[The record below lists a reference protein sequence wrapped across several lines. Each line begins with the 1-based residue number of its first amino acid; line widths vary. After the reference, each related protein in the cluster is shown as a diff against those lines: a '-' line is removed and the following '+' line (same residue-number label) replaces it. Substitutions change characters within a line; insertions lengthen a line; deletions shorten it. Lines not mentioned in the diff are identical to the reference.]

1 MQTKLNVS
9 VVVVI
14 ALSLVLVGCGPG
26 AATPAEPASM
36 PTQPS
41 VAEPTQPPEATAPPS
56 EPTAQSQPSGEPI
69 RIGAITSTSGFLA
82 AFGQEQIKGGQLAV
96 EQINDSGGLLGRAV
110 DMIERDDKVQPAE
123 AAKQAEDL
131 IANEHVDMLVGCVSG
146 ANTLAIHE
154 VANRAGVIYLSTC
167 QTGSL
172 NTAEGGGPYTFHMA
186 YTPWMNTHL
195 YAQWMVENLGDNI
208 FFLYYDFVVG
218 HETREGLVD
227 ALEPLGIEIAAE
239 AAVPLGTTEY
249 TSIIPQIR
257 AANPEVLHY
266 FLSTD
271 DRAAFLKQATSFG
284 LQDEMKLMALATDLS
299 WDQIAGFA
307 SSQGDYAPANFYWEL
322 RETLPS
328 AKVFVDAFGEQ
339 YGTPPSGYAAYQY
352 QAVMAYADAV
362 REAGTVSAD
371 EVAAALEGLEFD
383 YGSGPSFI
391 RECDHQLFQPA
402 YITLMRSEADAA
414 AIERWPQYA
423 FREVIAAVEATET
436 VERSCA
442 DLGFAE

>member
-1 MQTKLNVS
+1 MQTKLNLLAALLLLMG
-9 VVVVI
+9 VVL
-14 ALSLVLVGCGPG
+14 AACGP
-26 AATPAEPASM
+26 AAPTEPTPA
-36 PTQPS
+36 PTEVS
-41 VAEPTQPPEATAPPS
+41 EAEPTVAPEATPEPAGPP
-56 EPTAQSQPSGEPI
+56 I
-69 RIGAITSTSGFLA
+69 KIGAITSTSGFLG
-82 AFGQEQIKGGQLAV
+82 AFGQEQMKGGQLAV
-96 EQINDSGGLLGRAV
+96 EQINDSGGLLGRQV
-110 DMIERDDKVQPAE
+110 DMIERDDKVQPDE

-146 ANTLAIHE
+146 ASTVAIHE

-167 QTGSL
+167 QSSSL

-186 YTPWMNTHL
+186 FTPWMNTHL
-195 YAQWMVENLGDNI
+195 YAQWMTENLGDKI
-208 FFLYYDFVVG
+208 FFLYYDFIVG

-227 ALEPLGIEIAAE
+227 ALQPLGVQLAAE
-239 AAVPLGTTEY
+239 VAVPIGTTDY

-257 AANPEVLHY
+257 AAKPEVIHY
-266 FLSTD
+266 LLSTG

-284 LQDEMKLMALATDLS
+284 LQDEMEFMGPAADLS
-299 WDQIAGFA
+299 WDAMAGFA
-307 SSQGDYAPANFYWEL
+307 NSEGDYAPANFYWEL
-322 RETLPS
+322 RDTLPS
-328 AKVFVDAFGEQ
+328 GEAFVDAFGEQ

-391 RECDHQLFQPA
+391 RECDHQLFQPI
-402 YITLMRSEADAA
+402 YITLMRTEADAA
-414 AIERWPQYA
+414 AIQPWPQYA
-423 FREVIAAVEATET
+423 FREVIAAVEATES

>member
-1 MQTKLNVS
+1 MQTKLNLLAALLLLMG
-9 VVVVI
+9 VVL
-14 ALSLVLVGCGPG
+14 AACGP
-26 AATPAEPASM
+26 AAPTAPTPA
-36 PTQPS
+36 PTEVS
-41 VAEPTQPPEATAPPS
+41 EAEPTELPEATVPS
-56 EPTAQSQPSGEPI
+56 EEPTGPPQPSGEPI
-69 RIGAITSTSGFLA
+69 KIGGITSTSGFVG
-82 AFGQEQIKGGQLAV
+82 AFGQEQVKGGQLAV
-96 EQINDSGGLLGRAV
+96 EQINDAGGLLGRPV
-110 DMIERDDKVQPAE
+110 DMIERDDKAQPAE

-195 YAQWMVENLGDNI
+195 YGQWMAENLGDNI

-239 AAVPLGTTEY
+239 LAVPIGTTDY

-257 AANPEVLHY
+257 AANPEVLNY

-284 LQDEMKLMALATDLS
+284 LQDEMKLMALAADLS

-307 SSQGDYAPANFYWEL
+307 NSQGDYAPANFYWEL

-328 AKVFVDAFGEQ
+328 AKTFVDAFGEQ
-339 YGTPPSGYAAYQY
+339 HGTPPSGYAAYQY

-391 RECDHQLFQPA
+391 R
-402 YITLMRSEADAA
+402 
-414 AIERWPQYA
+414 
-423 FREVIAAVEATET
+423 
-436 VERSCA
+436 
-442 DLGFAE
+442 

>member
-1 MQTKLNVS
+1 MQTKLNLLAALLLLMG
-9 VVVVI
+9 VVL
-14 ALSLVLVGCGPG
+14 AACGP
-26 AATPAEPASM
+26 AAPTAPTPA
-36 PTQPS
+36 PTEVS
-41 VAEPTQPPEATAPPS
+41 EAEPTELPEATVPS
-56 EPTAQSQPSGEPI
+56 EEPTGPPQPSGEPI
-69 RIGAITSTSGFLA
+69 KIGGITSTSGFVG
-82 AFGQEQIKGGQLAV
+82 AFGQEQVKGGQLAV
-96 EQINDSGGLLGRAV
+96 EQINDAGGLLGRPV
-110 DMIERDDKVQPAE
+110 DMIERDDKAQPAE

-195 YAQWMVENLGDNI
+195 YGQWMAENLGDNI

-239 AAVPLGTTEY
+239 LAVPIGTTDY

-257 AANPEVLHY
+257 AANPEVLNY

-284 LQDEMKLMALATDLS
+284 LQDEMKLMALAADLS

-307 SSQGDYAPANFYWEL
+307 NSQGDYAPANFYWEL

-328 AKVFVDAFGEQ
+328 AKTFVDAFGEQ
-339 YGTPPSGYAAYQY
+339 HGTPPSGYAAYQY

-362 REAGTVSAD
+362 KKAGSVSPD
-371 EVAAALEGLEFD
+371 EVSAALEGLEFD
-383 YGSGPSFI
+383 YGSGQSFI
-391 RECDHQLFQPA
+391 RECDHQLFQPV

-414 AIERWPQYA
+414 AIDPWPEYA
-423 FREVIAAVEATET
+423 FREVIVTIEATES

-442 DLGFAE
+442 DLGFGE

>member
-1 MQTKLNVS
+1 MLTKLNLLVVLFMVLS
-9 VVVVI
+9 VVL
-14 ALSLVLVGCGPG
+14 AACGP
-26 AATPAEPASM
+26 AAPTEPTPA
-36 PTQPS
+36 PTEVSQ
-41 VAEPTQPPEATAPPS
+41 AEPTKPPEATAPPE
-56 EPTAQSQPSGEPI
+56 EPAGPPI
-69 RIGAITSTSGFLA
+69 KIGAITSTSGFLG
-82 AFGQEQIKGGQLAV
+82 AFGLEQMKGGQLAV
-96 EQINDSGGLLGRAV
+96 EQINDSGGLLGRPV
-110 DMIERDDKVQPAE
+110 DMIERDDKVLPDE

-146 ANTLAIHE
+146 ASTVAIHA

-167 QTGSL
+167 QSSSL

-186 YTPWMNTHL
+186 FTPWMNTHL
-195 YAQWMVENLGDNI
+195 YAPWMIENLGDNI
-208 FFLYYDFVVG
+208 FFLYYDFIVG
-218 HETREGLVD
+218 YETREGLVD
-227 ALEPLGIEIAAE
+227 VLEPLGVELAAE
-239 AAVPLGTTEY
+239 VAVPIGTTDY

-257 AANPEVLHY
+257 AAKPEVIHY
-266 FLSTD
+266 LLSTG

-284 LQDEMKLMALATDLS
+284 LQDEMEFMGPAADLS
-299 WDQIAGFA
+299 WDAMAGFA
-307 SSQGDYAPANFYWEL
+307 NSEGDYSPANFIWEL
-322 RETLPS
+322 RDTLPS
-328 AKVFVDAFGEQ
+328 AKAFVDAFGEQ

-362 REAGTVSAD
+362 RKAGTVSAD
-371 EVAAALEGLEFD
+371 EVSAALEGLEFD
-383 YGSGPSFI
+383 YGSGQSFI

-414 AIERWPQYA
+414 AIEPWPQYA

>member
-1 MQTKLNVS
+1 MQTRLNLLAALLLILG
-9 VVVVI
+9 VVL
-14 ALSLVLVGCGPG
+14 AACGP
-26 AATPAEPASM
+26 AAPTEPPPTPTETSAS
-36 PTQPS
+36 
-41 VAEPTQPPEATAPPS
+41 EPTQPPEATTPPG
-56 EPTAQSQPSGEPI
+56 EPTPPPQPSGEPI
-69 RIGAITSTSGFLA
+69 KIGAITSTSGFLG

-96 EQINDSGGLLGRAV
+96 EQINDSGGLLGRPV
-110 DMIERDDKVQPAE
+110 DMLERDDKVQPAE

-195 YAQWMVENLGDNI
+195 YAQWMAENLGDNI

-249 TSIIPQIR
+249 SSIIPQIR
-257 AANPEVLHY
+257 AANPEVLNY

-284 LQDEMKLMALATDLS
+284 LQDEMKLMALAADLS

-307 SSQGDYAPANFYWEL
+307 NSQGDYAPANFYWEL

-362 REAGTVSAD
+362 KEAGTVSAD

-383 YGSGPSFI
+383 YCSGQSFI

-414 AIERWPQYA
+414 AIEPWPQYA
-423 FREVIAAVEATET
+423 FREVIAAVEATES

-442 DLGFAE
+442 ELGFGD

>member
-1 MQTKLNVS
+1 MQTKLNLLAALLLLMG
-9 VVVVI
+9 VVL
-14 ALSLVLVGCGPG
+14 AACGP
-26 AATPAEPASM
+26 AAPTAPTPA
-36 PTQPS
+36 PTEVS
-41 VAEPTQPPEATAPPS
+41 EAEPTELPEATVPS
-56 EPTAQSQPSGEPI
+56 EEPTGPPQPSGEPI
-69 RIGAITSTSGFLA
+69 KIGGITSTSGFVG
-82 AFGQEQIKGGQLAV
+82 AFGQEQVKGGQLAV
-96 EQINDSGGLLGRAV
+96 EQINDAGGLLGRPV
-110 DMIERDDKVQPAE
+110 DMIERDDKAQPAE

-195 YAQWMVENLGDNI
+195 YGQWMAENLGDNI

-239 AAVPLGTTEY
+239 LAVPIGTTDY

-257 AANPEVLHY
+257 AANPEVLNY

-284 LQDEMKLMALATDLS
+284 LQDEMKLMALAADLS

-307 SSQGDYAPANFYWEL
+307 NSQGDYAPANFYWEL

-328 AKVFVDAFGEQ
+328 AKTFVDAFGEQ
-339 YGTPPSGYAAYQY
+339 HGTPPSGYAAYQY

-391 RECDHQLFQPA
+391 RECDHQLFQPI
-402 YITLMRSEADAA
+402 YITLMRTEADAA
-414 AIERWPQYA
+414 AIQPWPQYA
-423 FREVIAAVEATET
+423 FREVIAAVEATES